1 MPNAASAQPSKV
13 PPRPGTKPA
22 APSRKQAPGGA
33 PPERDHSRRLSARQ
47 AMQARRRRLYM
58 AGGATAVVVAAIA
71 VLLTVSGTSGGGKS
85 TGNTGPVAGVF
96 AVSPKTL
103 APLEKVSGPTLLS
116 AATRWHSSAVPP
128 TALPAS
134 NPALALDGKPEVL
147 YIGANYCPYCA
158 AERWP
163 LFMALSKFGTF
174 SGLRGTAS
182 SSSDINA
189 STPTITFLGSTY
201 ASRYVS
207 FVSVETHG
215 SEVDASGSYPV
226 LQHMTAEQTALLTK
240 WDAPPYVP
248 SSAAGGIPFVYIG
261 GRYVF
266 IGSQYDGAHIAGWNF
281 DRAAAYLASPSN
293 SVGRSVRAAAGYLVR
308 DICHLT
314 GNRPA
319 SACG

>member
-1 MPNAASAQPSKV
+1 MPNAQPSKL
-13 PPRPGTKPA
+13 PPRPGSKPA
-22 APSRKQAPGGA
+22 VPSRKQPAGTA
-33 PPERDHSRRLSARQ
+33 PPERDRARRLSARQ
-47 AMQARRRRLYM
+47 AMQARRKRLYM

-71 VLLTVSGTSGGGKS
+71 VLLALSGTSGGAKS
-85 TGNTGPVAGVF
+85 GSAGPVAGVF
-96 AVSPKTL
+96 DVSAKTL
-103 APLEKVSGPTLLS
+103 APLEKVTGPTLMS
-116 AATRWHSSAVPP
+116 AATRWHSLAVAP

-134 NPALALDGKPEVL
+134 NQALVLDGKPEVL

-163 LFMALSKFGTF
+163 LLTALSKFGTF
-174 SGLRGTAS
+174 SGIRGTAS
-182 SSSDINA
+182 SSSDLNA
-189 STPTITFLGSTY
+189 STPTITFLGSSYT
-201 ASRYVS
+201 SRYVS
-207 FVSVETHG
+207 FVAVETHG
-215 SEVDASGSYPV
+215 NEVDASGNYPV
-226 LQHMTAEQTALLTK
+226 LEHMTAQQTALLTK

-281 DRAAAYLASPSN
+281 DRAAAYLASASN
-293 SVGRSVRAAAGYLVR
+293 TVGRSVRAAAGSLVR

-319 SACG
+319 DACA